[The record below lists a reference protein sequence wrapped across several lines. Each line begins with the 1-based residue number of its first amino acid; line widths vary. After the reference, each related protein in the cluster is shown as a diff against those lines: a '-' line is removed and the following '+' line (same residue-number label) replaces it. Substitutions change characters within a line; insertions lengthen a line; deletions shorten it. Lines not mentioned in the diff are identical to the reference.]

1 MAFKNGKR
9 FSAFEFLVCFDGCK
23 KNALTGAIEA
33 QFRYQPMT
41 FVQWQI
47 RRSSREEGF
56 MPLRMKIAA

>member
-1 MAFKNGKR
+1 
-9 FSAFEFLVCFDGCK
+9 
-23 KNALTGAIEA
+23 
-33 QFRYQPMT
+33 MT